1 MSLWAFGESVGL
13 RSVCESSV
21 YGASVSP
28 WAFIVGICRAL
39 SESEGP
45 QHKGSRRGGEQVW
58 QLPPPPATELGAQT
72 YQFAP
77 PPPEILKGPQG
88 KLCRKCKEQH
98 YTSSVALRALSCTQR
113 TLAVSGTPSVAQGA
127 PSVTQ
132 RTILVVS
139 GALHALRGSPLT
151 CLEDRAIRSG
161 EPR

>member
-45 QHKGSRRGGEQVW
+45 QHKGGGGGGGGRRGRC
-58 QLPPPPATELGAQT
+58 PPATELEAQT
-72 YQFAP
+72 YQFAL

-113 TLAVSGTPSVAQGA
+113 TLAVSGTPSVAQKA

-139 GALHALRGSPLT
+139 GALYALRGSPLT

>member
-45 QHKGSRRGGEQVW
+45 QHKGSRRGGGAGVAAAPPQPRSW
-58 QLPPPPATELGAQT
+58 GRKHISLPL
-72 YQFAP
+72 

>member
-45 QHKGSRRGGEQVW
+45 QKRGGDRSGSR
-58 QLPPPPATELGAQT
+58 PPPSHGAGG
-72 YQFAP
+72 ASISVCP
-77 PPPEILKGPQG
+77 SPPEILKGSQG

-98 YTSSVALRALSCTQR
+98 YTSSVAFRALSCTQR